1 MNLCAILLMLSNKIN
16 ELFNKVKREEDTG
29 YRYDTMFLENGRE
42 RDHLDCICIGIEI
55 HTHTGD
61 HFGIPIT

>member
-1 MNLCAILLMLSNKIN
+1 
-16 ELFNKVKREEDTG
+16 
-29 YRYDTMFLENGRE
+29 MFLENGRE

-61 HFGIPIT
+61 RTSEYRLRKLDKAGVEWPTNSFDAHFDAF